1 MQATIQEIFQQL
13 VDVKT
18 KNILDAIIAAKGRPY
33 FVGGCVRDL
42 KLNKIPKDF
51 DVEVFNI
58 SRKKLIQ
65 ILKTFGEVDEYGK
78 AFGII
83 VANDIEFAI
92 PRTEKKVGE
101 KHTSFEI
108 TLNPRLSL
116 KKASERRDFTI
127 NSIYYD
133 WKKQRLIDPN
143 NGLEDLRLGIL
154 TNTSEQFSD
163 DVLRLLRAV
172 RFACRLNFN
181 ISLST
186 EGLIK
191 NLVPKLKNLPSERIW
206 GELVKIITYKN
217 IPKFFKLL
225 KDLTILDFLP
235 EMKNLFGCPQ
245 QKEWH
250 PEGDV
255 YQHTMHVLSACQD
268 LLLNYNFDKDET
280 IIVLLGA
287 LCHDFGKP
295 STTKVINDKITA
307 HGHDMAGVEPTKIF
321 LERIGCPKNYISKVC
336 ALVEMHMIHVNFT
349 NHNVSLKFARNLKN
363 KLAKFDI
370 SFEMLECVVH
380 ADMNGRPP
388 LKGGLPQSW
397 LKIKEAYE
405 LIKDEPVMLS
415 GKIAPIITGDYLM
428 SNCGFKQGKELGA
441 KLAQIY
447 EMQLNGDFK
456 TIEEY
461 EKLFGV

>member
-1 MQATIQEIFQQL
+1 MQATIQEVFQQL
-13 VDVKT
+13 VDIKT
-18 KNILDAIIAAKGRPY
+18 KNILATIIAAKGRPY

-42 KLNKIPKDF
+42 MLNKIPKDF

-58 SRKKLIQ
+58 SKKKLIQ

-83 VANDIEFAI
+83 VTNNIEFAI
-92 PRTEKKVGE
+92 PRTEKKTGE

-108 TLNPRLSL
+108 KLNPRLSL
-116 KKASERRDFTI
+116 KNASKRRDFTI

-133 WKKQRLIDPN
+133 WKNQRLIDPN
-143 NGLEDLRLGIL
+143 NGLEHLKLGII
-154 TNTSEQFSD
+154 THTSEQFSE
-163 DVLRLLRAV
+163 DVLRVLRAV
-172 RFACRLNFN
+172 RFACRFDFD
-181 ISLST
+181 ISLDT
-186 EGLIK
+186 KELIK
-191 NLVPKLKNLPSERIW
+191 KLVPKLKNLQSERIW
-206 GELVKIITYKN
+206 GELIKIITYKN

-235 EMKNLFGCPQ
+235 EMKNLIGCPQ

-268 LLLNYNFDKDET
+268 LLSNYDFDKDET

-295 STTKVINDKITA
+295 NTTKVINSKITA
-307 HGHDMAGVEPTKIF
+307 HGHDIAGIEPTKRF
-321 LERIGCPKNYISKVC
+321 LERIGCPKSYISKVC
-336 ALVEMHMIHVNFT
+336 ALVEMHMIHVNFI
-349 NHNVSLKFARNLKN
+349 NHDVSLKFARNLKN

-370 SFEMLECVVH
+370 TFYMLECIVH
-380 ADMNGRPP
+380 SDMNGRPP

-397 LKIKEAYE
+397 LKIKNVYE
-405 LIKDEPVMLS
+405 TIKDEPVMLS
-415 GKIAPIITGDYLM
+415 GKIAPIITGDFLM
-428 SNCGFKQGKELGA
+428 KNYGFKQGKELGA
-441 KLAQIY
+441 KLAEIY

-461 EKLFGV
+461 EKLFVF